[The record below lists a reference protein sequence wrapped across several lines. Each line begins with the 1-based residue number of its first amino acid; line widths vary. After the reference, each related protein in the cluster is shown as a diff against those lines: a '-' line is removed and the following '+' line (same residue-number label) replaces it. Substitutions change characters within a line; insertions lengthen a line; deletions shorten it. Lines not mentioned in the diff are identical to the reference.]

1 MAEALKNLYSRE
13 LLVQL
18 VDSIKREYPDFNKKA
33 FLSQVF
39 DVQWEQRE
47 LKQRMRHITH
57 CMHQFLPLDYA
68 QQVEILK
75 KIAPAF
81 SGFVAILFPDFVE
94 VYGLDYPDIS
104 IPALELFTQYSSSE
118 FAVRPF
124 MLKYEQRM
132 IQQHLSWAQHKNH
145 HVRRLASEGIRPR
158 LPWAMALPPFKKN
171 PSAIFPIL
179 ELLKNDPSEYVRRSV
194 ANNLNDISKDHPDK
208 MLAIVKSWMGV
219 SKETDWILKHASRGL
234 LKKGHVEAL
243 SSFGINHK
251 AKVEVKNLRLSKT
264 KLAIGDAFSFTFTVR
279 LTDKKAHRLRLEY
292 KIYFVKSNGKTSP
305 KIFQINTYK
314 VMPGEILDINRT
326 HRCANLTTRKHLPGK
341 HTLAIVVNGKE
352 YAQNDFIIK

>member
-1 MAEALKNLYSRE
+1 MAEPLKNLYSRE
-13 LLVQL
+13 LLTQL
-18 VDSIKREYPDFNKKA
+18 ANGIKQEFPDFNKKE
-33 FLSQVF
+33 FLSHVF
-39 DVQWEQRE
+39 DKQWEQRE
-47 LKQRMRHITH
+47 LKQRMRHITQ
-57 CMHQFLPLDYA
+57 CMHQFLPVTYA
-68 QQVEILK
+68 AQVKILK
-75 KIAPAF
+75 KMAPSF

-94 VYGLDYPDIS
+94 VYGLEHPDIS

-124 MLKYEQRM
+124 ILKYQKRM
-132 IQQHLSWAQHKNH
+132 IEQHLLWAKHKNH

-171 PSAIFPIL
+171 PAAIFPVL

-208 MLAIVKSWMGV
+208 VLAIVKVWKGV

-251 AKVEVKNLRLSKT
+251 AKAEVKNVQLSKT
-264 KLAIGDAFSFTFTVR
+264 KLTIGDAFHFAFKVK
-279 LTDKKAHRLRLEY
+279 LTDKKAHNLRLEY

-305 KIFQINTYK
+305 KIFQIGTYMAK
-314 VMPGEILDINRT
+314 PGETIEISRT
-326 HRCANLTTRKHLPGK
+326 HRFANLTTRKHFPGK
-341 HTLAIVVNGKE
+341 HTLSIVVNGKE
-352 YAQNDFIIK
+352 YAQSDFILK